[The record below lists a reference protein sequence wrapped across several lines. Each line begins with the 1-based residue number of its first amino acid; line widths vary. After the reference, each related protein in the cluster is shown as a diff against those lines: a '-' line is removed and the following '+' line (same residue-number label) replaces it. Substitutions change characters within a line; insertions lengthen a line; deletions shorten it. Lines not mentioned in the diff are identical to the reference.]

1 MPKKIDNKIDNIIK
15 CTNAGHQGHGGE
27 RNRSDAGNFA
37 VLPTR
42 RCVGHA

>member
-1 MPKKIDNKIDNIIK
+1 MPKKIDNKIDNIIR
-15 CTNAGHQGHGGE
+15 CTNAGHGGE
-27 RNRSDAGNFA
+27 RNRSDAGNSA

>member
-1 MPKKIDNKIDNIIK
+1 MPKKIDNKIDNIIR

-27 RNRSDAGNFA
+27 SDSA